1 MDGLSV
7 GDISLGAIIMGGIA
21 LLGLGIGWGYFRSAK
36 RDNEID
42 PNTPGDDPS
51 KGM

>member
-1 MDGLSV
+1 MGGFSL

-21 LLGLGIGWGYFRSAK
+21 LLGLGLAWGYLRAAK
-36 RDNEID
+36 RDDEID